1 MRAQANILRSGIIS
15 IFTALLFAVFNL
27 VTGIIK
33 GYVFGTS
40 IAGYYFIVFFVRLY
54 LFIIERKQSPS
65 QKHLVAIS
73 ALMLTFDIL
82 LAVPIA
88 LMVFQMRTYNLG
100 MIIAI
105 AIASYATY
113 KISSAIYNHA
123 KTRKSDDKLARIR
136 TSINLIDALVSILL
150 LQNTLIVANAE
161 QYTQAMHVLTM
172 ITSGVIYLAIVA
184 LSILNLIHTLKKTPP
199 RQS

>member
-1 MRAQANILRSGIIS
+1 MKHIIQCGIIS

-54 LFIIERKQSPS
+54 LFIIERKQITS

-73 ALMLTFDIL
+73 SLMLTFDIL

-88 LMVFQMRTYNLG
+88 LMVFQMRTYSLG

-123 KTRKSDDKLARIR
+123 KTRKSDDKLAHIH

-161 QYTQAMHVLTM
+161 QYTQTLHVMTM
-172 ITSGVIYLAIVA
+172 ITSGAIYLVIIM
-184 LSILNLIHTLKKTPP
+184 LSIFNLIHTIKHTPP
-199 RQS
+199 QIV

>member
-1 MRAQANILRSGIIS
+1 MNTLSKILHSGIIS
-15 IFTALLFAVFNL
+15 ISAALLFAVFNL
-27 VTGIIK
+27 VTGIINN
-33 GYVFGTS
+33 YLFGTS

-65 QKHLVAIS
+65 HKHLVAIS
-73 ALMLTFDIL
+73 SLMLTFDVL
-82 LAVPIA
+82 LIVPIA
-88 LMVFQMRTYNLG
+88 LMVYQMRTYGLG

-113 KISSAIYNHA
+113 KISSAIYNYC
-123 KTRKSDDKLARIR
+123 KNRQNNDKCARIH

-161 QYTQAMHVLTM
+161 QYTQSMHLLTM
-172 ITSGVIYLAIVA
+172 ITSGVIYLVIVI